1 MFLGP
6 VFGPFFATFL
16 HFLKKVDLGWCC
28 PFLVISDFLSFRLHV
43 RVRRCGANSVRGVTV
58 LRGKYF
64 VEFVV
69 VTGGVT
75 VIFQNPDFVV
85 VTSWWI

>member
-1 MFLGP
+1 MVETRP
-6 VFGPFFATFL
+6 
-16 HFLKKVDLGWCC
+16 
-28 PFLVISDFLSFRLHV
+28 
-43 RVRRCGANSVRGVTV
+43 RGVTV

-75 VIFQNPDFVV
+75 VIFQIPDFVV
-85 VTSWWI
+85 VDFVW

>member
-1 MFLGP
+1 MKTRK
-6 VFGPFFATFL
+6 VI
-16 HFLKKVDLGWCC
+16 LKKRGDLNNTVYIWQ
-28 PFLVISDFLSFRLHV
+28 
-43 RVRRCGANSVRGVTV
+43 RCGANSVRGVTV

-85 VTSWWI
+85 VDFVVVTSWWI

>member
-1 MFLGP
+1 MD
-6 VFGPFFATFL
+6 A
-16 HFLKKVDLGWCC
+16 
-28 PFLVISDFLSFRLHV
+28 FLSNYKTFFVLNHLFNS
-43 RVRRCGANSVRGVTV
+43 RRCGANSVRGVTV

-85 VTSWWI
+85 VDFVVVTSWWI

>member
-1 MFLGP
+1 MT
-6 VFGPFFATFL
+6 VF
-16 HFLKKVDLGWCC
+16 
-28 PFLVISDFLSFRLHV
+28 
-43 RVRRCGANSVRGVTV
+43 
-58 LRGKYF
+58 RGKYF

-85 VTSWWI
+85 DLGILVESQNALTHP

>member
-1 MFLGP
+1 MHWKDTQVP
-6 VFGPFFATFL
+6 VKSRWAHQGVADEYSP
-16 HFLKKVDLGWCC
+16 
-28 PFLVISDFLSFRLHV
+28 
-43 RVRRCGANSVRGVTV
+43 RCGANSVRRVTV

-85 VTSWWI
+85 VDFVVVTSWWI

>member
-1 MFLGP
+1 METVSAG
-6 VFGPFFATFL
+6 
-16 HFLKKVDLGWCC
+16 H
-28 PFLVISDFLSFRLHV
+28 RY
-43 RVRRCGANSVRGVTV
+43 GANSVRGVTV

-85 VTSWWI
+85 VDFVVVTSWWI

>member
-1 MFLGP
+1 MVQTRSG
-6 VFGPFFATFL
+6 
-16 HFLKKVDLGWCC
+16 
-28 PFLVISDFLSFRLHV
+28 
-43 RVRRCGANSVRGVTV
+43 GVTVLV

-85 VTSWWI
+85 VDFVVVTSWWI

>member
-1 MFLGP
+1 MEYAVVQTRSG
-6 VFGPFFATFL
+6 
-16 HFLKKVDLGWCC
+16 
-28 PFLVISDFLSFRLHV
+28 
-43 RVRRCGANSVRGVTV
+43 GVTV

-85 VTSWWI
+85 VDFVVVTSWWI